1 MTFLNAIL
9 LGGVIAG
16 AIPVIIHI
24 INRNRFR
31 RIRWGAMHLIEQIL
45 RRRRRRLKIEQ
56 ILLLLVRI
64 AIPVLLA
71 LCMARPVL
79 TGIEA
84 LRGRAKTSLLI
95 LLDNSYSMNAFS
107 AAGSHFTQAKTQ
119 INTIVNA
126 LPRGSEVTV
135 AWMSGRA
142 SSQLGPTFDKARL
155 RGMLAAKKQGFGAA
169 DSAAAIET
177 AAGL

>member
-9 LGGVIAG
+9 LGGILAG

-24 INRNRFR
+24 INRNRFK
-31 RIRWGAMHLIEQIL
+31 RIQWGAMHLIEQIL

-79 TGIEA
+79 TGDAEKDGIMLSVA
-84 LRGRAKTSLLI
+84 
-95 LLDNSYSMNAFS
+95 SM
-107 AAGSHFTQAKTQ
+107 TTR
-119 INTIVNA
+119 V
-126 LPRGSEVTV
+126 L
-135 AWMSGRA
+135 SGY
-142 SSQLGPTFDKARL
+142 
-155 RGMLAAKKQGFGAA
+155 
-169 DSAAAIET
+169 
-177 AAGL
+177 

>member
-9 LGGVIAG
+9 LGGILAG

-31 RIRWGAMHLIEQIL
+31 QIRWGAMHLLEQIL
-45 RRRRRRLKIEQ
+45 RSRRRRLRIEQ

-79 TGIEA
+79 TGAKA
-84 LRGRAKTSLLI
+84 LLGKAKTSLVI
-95 LLDNSYSMNAFS
+95 VLDNSYSMNAFG
-107 AAGSHFTQAKTQ
+107 ATQ
-119 INTIVNA
+119 I
-126 LPRGSEVTV
+126 
-135 AWMSGRA
+135 GRA
-142 SSQLGPTFDKARL
+142 HV
-155 RGMLAAKKQGFGAA
+155 
-169 DSAAAIET
+169 
-177 AAGL
+177 